1 MRLNVLTAMAMI
13 ALISAHS
20 AIAEE
25 SSPLPIEVVNPD
37 RLDAQGR
44 NPVVE
49 AAGLVSNSVA
59 GNGQPTP
66 VPVSVPDE
74 NALLLQMA
82 AESNAAG
89 RPGAIGPSEASIADE
104 WAAQAK
110 GKYSPEQ
117 KLNLRPGA
125 NVKVPVALGLM
136 NRFETSFTSVSV
148 KTNDESAVLEVDRGI
163 FYATLNSRSP
173 VNVIVMEE
181 GVPETAVNV
190 TLIPVDVPPAM
201 VTMKVA
207 MNSRQLQDAF
217 TFQQKR
223 KQDEITEQALEE
235 EDQIKRS
242 DRHTERLKEILTTT
256 ALGQIPAGFVMSD
269 DDIKSLPGPYQH
281 PCDTSMSNVLGQRLI
296 GAREVIDVVL
306 LYNQSTIV
314 QSFKEESCRGQD
326 TLAVAIMD
334 ASIMNPGAKTEV
346 YIVRD
351 KNWFQNQQK
360 SQTRP
365 RLTGNTSLGIS
376 GYSAVPAAGV
386 YSGSATGSAF
396 KKGESSYPRES
407 H

>member
-1 MRLNVLTAMAMI
+1 MRMRLNVLAAMVI
-13 ALISAHS
+13 AAASQQPVM
-20 AIAEE
+20 AEE
-25 SSPLPIEVVNPD
+25 GSPLPVEVVNPD
-37 RLDAQGR
+37 RLDAEGR

-49 AAGLVSNSVA
+49 AAGVVSNSVA
-59 GNGQPTP
+59 NNGQQTP
-66 VPVSVPDE
+66 VPVNVPDE

-82 AESNAAG
+82 ASSNAAAG
-89 RPGAIGPSEASIADE
+89 QAGGFAEASIADE
-104 WAAQAK
+104 WAAQVK

-223 KQDEITEQALEE
+223 KQDEITEQASEE
-235 EDQIKRS
+235 EEQIKRS

-256 ALGQIPAGFVMSD
+256 ALGQIPAGFVMSN
-269 DDIKSLPGPYQH
+269 DDIKTLPAPYQH
-281 PCDTSMSNVLGQRLI
+281 PCDTGMNNVLGQRLI

-306 LYNQSTIV
+306 LYNQSTIT
-314 QSFKEESCRGQD
+314 QTFKEESCRGQD
-326 TLAVAIMD
+326 TLAVAVMD

-360 SQTRP
+360 IQTRP
-365 RLTGNTSLGIS
+365 RLTGDTSLGIS

-396 KKGESSYPRES
+396 KKGDSTYS
-407 H
+407 HERH